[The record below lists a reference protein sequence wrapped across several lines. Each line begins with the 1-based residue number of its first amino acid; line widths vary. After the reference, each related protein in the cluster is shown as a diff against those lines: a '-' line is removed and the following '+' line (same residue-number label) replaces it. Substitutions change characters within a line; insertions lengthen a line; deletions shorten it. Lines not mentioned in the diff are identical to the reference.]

1 MALLCFRN
9 TIYTHGFFKNKTK
22 GGGGKLLFFIR
33 VVCVMRRVKELLEGE
48 VKICI
53 FLKTN
58 QKNKAKYDTYSYLH
72 PKHGIINCICS
83 IVSVFVREKKIK

>member
-9 TIYTHGFFKNKTK
+9 TICTHGFSKNKTRGK
-22 GGGGKLLFFIR
+22 GGKFIFLIR
-33 VVCVMRRVKELLEGE
+33 VVCVMRRVKELFEGD

-58 QKNKAKYDTYSYLH
+58 EKNKAKFDTYSYLY
-72 PKHGIINCICS
+72 PKHCII
-83 IVSVFVREKKIK
+83 VFAQLFLFLYR